1 MLHSSVILADV
12 WRDITPL
19 ALRTYL
25 WQRRYVEFDR
35 LENFRI
41 ATKSVLVCKFNTS
54 FFTLASSVSLSSRF
68 HRLYQQSTLFFPL
81 NGCLFFFPFLHG
93 YRSTTS
99 LYTLHLIS
107 SSGLPSFRAVFEL
120 PSTTSCSPCFLFPCM
135 CIAMSHL
142 YIYDTIS
149 WQN

>member
-81 NGCLFFFPFLHG
+81 NGCLFFFPSYMATVALLACIHSTLFRPRDCLLSGQYLNFLLQ
-93 YRSTTS
+93 R
-99 LYTLHLIS
+99 LALLAF
-107 SSGLPSFRAVFEL
+107 SFLV
-120 PSTTSCSPCFLFPCM
+120 CV
-135 CIAMSHL
+135 
-142 YIYDTIS
+142 
-149 WQN
+149 